1 MPNKIIIN
9 PQILEINDIFD
20 ERNVPI
26 QVADA
31 PRRMNTRENPA
42 IKNSELITIIR
53 FSPLGTEGVLVF
65 SFISVKVTPDIKEIY
80 PGTRGKTQG
89 DKKEINPAAKAMYME
104 TSGISYILLQIDNK
118 L

>member
-1 MPNKIIIN
+1 MPKKIISN
-9 PQILEINDIFD
+9 PPIFDINDIFD
-20 ERNVPI
+20 ERNAPI

-31 PRRMNTRENPA
+31 PKRINTRENPA
-42 IKNSELITIIR
+42 TKNSELITIIR
-53 FSPLGTEGVLVF
+53 FSPLRIEGVLDF

-104 TSGISYILLQIDNK
+104 TSGISYFLAPV
-118 L
+118 

>member
-9 PQILEINDIFD
+9 PPILEINDIFD

-53 FSPLGTEGVLVF
+53 FSPLGTCRVSVF
-65 SFISVKVTPDIKEIY
+65 SFICVKVTPDIKEIY

-104 TSGISYILLQIDNK
+104 TSGISYILLQVDNK